1 MSKTTKKQNNIKP
14 IWEDYKKWEDYQNNM
29 YQNGN
34 DKEIIKQCYEI
45 LTSENLKENM
55 QDVTKTYEIS
65 TKVNFTNKM
74 FNPVSWLGQA
84 TCNLLIGA
92 TAQEVCNAWM
102 SMTKEQQDKA
112 NKIAKEVIKEWREKY
127 ESLY

>member
-1 MSKTTKKQNNIKP
+1 MKNNIKP
-14 IWEDYKKWEDYQNNM
+14 IWINYNEWEDFKNGM

-55 QDVTKTYEIS
+55 QDTTKTYEIS
-65 TKVNFTNKM
+65 TRVNFTNKM

-84 TCNLLIGA
+84 TCNRLINA
-92 TAQEVCNAWM
+92 TAQEVCQAWM
-102 SMTKEQQDKA
+102 SISKELQDKA
-112 NKIAKEVIKEWREKY
+112 NNIAKEVIKEWREKY
-127 ESLY
+127 ENLHK

>member
-1 MSKTTKKQNNIKP
+1 MKIKP
-14 IWEDYKKWEDYQNNM
+14 IWENYREWEDFKNGM

-34 DKEIIKQCYEI
+34 DIEMIKQCYEI
-45 LTSENLKENM
+45 LTSENLKQNM
-55 QDVTKTYEIS
+55 IDTTKTYEIS

-92 TAQEVCNAWM
+92 TAQEVCQAWI
-102 SMTKEQQDKA
+102 SMTKEQQTKA
-112 NKIAKEVIKEWREKY
+112 NNIAKEVIEEWRRKY
-127 ESLY
+127 ESLQ

>member
-1 MSKTTKKQNNIKP
+1 MKNKNNIKP
-14 IWEDYKKWEDYQNNM
+14 IWKNYKHWEDFKNGM
-29 YQNGN
+29 YQNGH
-34 DKEIIKQCYEI
+34 DKEIVKQCYEI

-55 QDVTKTYEIS
+55 KDVTKTYEIS

-92 TAQEVCNAWM
+92 TAQETCQAWII
-102 SMTKEQQDKA
+102 MTKEQQTKA
-112 NKIAKEVIKEWREKY
+112 NNIAKEVIKEWREKY
-127 ESLY
+127 ESLQ

>member
-1 MSKTTKKQNNIKP
+1 MKIKP
-14 IWEDYKKWEDYQNNM
+14 VWKNYREWEDFKNGM

-34 DKEIIKQCYEI
+34 DIEMIKQCYEI
-45 LTSENLKENM
+45 LTSKNLKQNM
-55 QDVTKTYEIS
+55 TDTTKTYEIS

-92 TAQEVCNAWM
+92 TAQEVCQAWT
-102 SMTKEQQDKA
+102 SMTKEQQTKA
-112 NKIAKEVIKEWREKY
+112 NNIAKEVIEEWRGKY
-127 ESLY
+127 ESLQ

>member
-1 MSKTTKKQNNIKP
+1 MKIKP
-14 IWEDYKKWEDYQNNM
+14 VWKNYREWEDFKNGM

-34 DKEIIKQCYEI
+34 DIEMIKQCYEI
-45 LTSENLKENM
+45 LTSENLKQNM
-55 QDVTKTYEIS
+55 TDTTKTYEIS

-92 TAQEVCNAWM
+92 TAQEVCQAWI
-102 SMTKEQQDKA
+102 SMTKEQQTKA
-112 NKIAKEVIKEWREKY
+112 NSIAKEVIEEWRGKY
-127 ESLY
+127 ESLQR

>member
-1 MSKTTKKQNNIKP
+1 MKIKP
-14 IWEDYKKWEDYQNNM
+14 VWKNYREWEDFKNGM

-34 DKEIIKQCYEI
+34 DIEMIKQCYEI
-45 LTSENLKENM
+45 LTSENLKQNM
-55 QDVTKTYEIS
+55 TDTTKTYEIS

-92 TAQEVCNAWM
+92 TAQEVCQAWM
-102 SMTKEQQDKA
+102 SMTKEQQTKA
-112 NKIAKEVIKEWREKY
+112 NNIAKEVIEEWRGKY
-127 ESLY
+127 ESLQ

>member
-1 MSKTTKKQNNIKP
+1 MKIKP
-14 IWEDYKKWEDYQNNM
+14 VWKNYREWEDFKNGM

-34 DKEIIKQCYEI
+34 DIEMIKQCYEI
-45 LTSENLKENM
+45 LTSENLKQNM
-55 QDVTKTYEIS
+55 IDTTKTYEIS

-92 TAQEVCNAWM
+92 TAQEVCQAWT
-102 SMTKEQQDKA
+102 SMTKEQQTKA
-112 NKIAKEVIKEWREKY
+112 NNVAKEVIEEWRGKY
-127 ESLY
+127 ESLQ

>member
-1 MSKTTKKQNNIKP
+1 MKNNIKP
-14 IWEDYKKWEDYQNNM
+14 IWKNYREWEDYKNGM

-34 DKEIIKQCYEI
+34 DLEIIKQCYEI
-45 LTSENLKENM
+45 LTSDNLKENM
-55 QDVTKTYEIS
+55 VDTTKTYEIA

-92 TAQEVCNAWM
+92 TAQEVCQAWM
-102 SMTKEQQDKA
+102 SISKELQDRA
-112 NKIAKEVIKEWREKY
+112 NNIAKEVIKEWRENY
-127 ESLY
+127 ESLHR